1 MEEKVMK
8 EKKGSFFYSLKSVF
22 WAMLGVR
29 ANKGY
34 DEDVKKIT
42 PRQAIIA
49 GLIGVAVFI
58 TTLILVVSFVMSK
71 TTG

>member
-1 MEEKVMK
+1 MKDEKS
-8 EKKGSFFYSLKSVF
+8 SFFYSMKTVF

-34 DEDVKKIT
+34 DEDVKKVT

-49 GLIGVAVFI
+49 GLIGTAAFI
-58 TTLILVVSFVMSK
+58 TTLILVVKFVISQAA
-71 TTG
+71 G

>member
-1 MEEKVMK
+1 MMK
-8 EKKGSFFYSLKSVF
+8 ENSGSFLYSLKSVF

-42 PRQAIIA
+42 ARQAIIA
-49 GLIGVAVFI
+49 GLIGTIVFI
-58 TTLILVVSFVMSK
+58 TTLILVVSFVISK
-71 TTG
+71 ATG

>member
-1 MEEKVMK
+1 MK
-8 EKKGSFFYSLKSVF
+8 EEKGSFFYSLKSVL

-42 PRQAIIA
+42 ARQAIIA
-49 GLIGVAVFI
+49 GLIGTAAFI
-58 TTLILVVSFVMSK
+58 TTLILVVRFVISQAA
-71 TTG
+71 G

>member
-1 MEEKVMK
+1 MKDEKS
-8 EKKGSFFYSLKSVF
+8 SFFYSMKTVF

-34 DEDVKKIT
+34 DEDVKKVT

-49 GLIGVAVFI
+49 GLIGTVAFI
-58 TTLILVVSFVMSK
+58 TILILVVRFVISQAA
-71 TTG
+71 G

>member
-1 MEEKVMK
+1 MNEEKS
-8 EKKGSFFYSLKSVF
+8 SFLYSLKGVL

-29 ANKGY
+29 ANKGH

-49 GLIGVAVFI
+49 GLIGTAAFI
-58 TTLILVVSFVMSK
+58 ATLILVVRFVISQA
-71 TTG
+71 TG